1 MNMAAG
7 GTVDAMLDAAVAA
20 VRATVPGSRNATVN
34 AQAFWVG
41 RRLHLGLS
49 RWQAERELVA
59 AAVSIGMTDTE
70 ARKIV
75 SRSLEQGSRK
85 PVEDRPMGGGGVR
98 PTRRSTPAIATPA
111 PQPAPQPAP
120 ADEVHASEARDVWD
134 RGVRPDGG
142 GEAARDLW
150 WWLESRH
157 LDPFVVTGLDVIRT
171 LPAGPLPAWCARWR
185 GRAVLPV
192 YDHTGQIV
200 TLRGRLVV
208 PGAKGPKTIGP
219 EGEGRMRGRVYACP
233 VAQRML
239 AGESVPFVVVTEG
252 DPDFLTLASWW
263 PLEERVAV
271 IGAWQGSLLPVVL
284 DRIPDG
290 ASVLFCPHDDES
302 GAGLELMRKAVRPLK
317 KAGCRVYVAPFR
329 PEGDLNESLKIGKL
343 EERLMAHG
351 EVME

>member
-1 MNMAAG
+1 MAAAA
-7 GTVDAMLDAAVAA
+7 TVDAILDAAVAA
-20 VRATVPGSRNATVN
+20 ICATVPGSRDSTVN

-49 RWQAERELVA
+49 RGQAERELVA
-59 AAVSIGMTDTE
+59 AAVSIGLTDKA
-70 ARKIV
+70 ARYKV
-75 SRSLEQGSRK
+75 TRGLDQGSRK
-85 PVEDRPMGGGGVR
+85 PVEDRPVGGGGGVR
-98 PTRRSTPAIATPA
+98 PTRRSTPPIATPA

-120 ADEVHASEARDVWD
+120 ADPVHASEARDVWAQS
-134 RGVRPDGG
+134 VRPGGG
-142 GEAARDLW
+142 GEAARELW
-150 WWLESRH
+150 WWLELRH
-157 LDPFVVTGLDVIRT
+157 LDPFVVTERDLIRA
-171 LPAGPLPAWCARWR
+171 LPAETLPAWCAHWR

-219 EGEGRMRGRVYACP
+219 EGVPTGGRVYACP

-252 DPDFLTLASWW
+252 DPDFLSLASWW

-271 IGAWQGSLLPVVL
+271 IGAWSGALSAEVL
-284 DRIPDG
+284 ARIPAG
-290 ASVLFCPHDDES
+290 VPVLLCPHDDKTGTEM
-302 GAGLELMRKAVRPLK
+302 MRKAARPLK
-317 KAGCRVYVAPFR
+317 QAGCRVYVAPFR

-351 EVME
+351 EVMR